1 MKLTGL
7 HLLLTYKCNFECDHC
22 FVWGSPWQRGTM
34 TLDQIETILNQAR
47 ELGTVEWI
55 YFEGGEPYLF
65 YPILLRGVR
74 KAAELGFRVGI
85 VTNAYWATAHDD
97 ALEWLRPF
105 AGEIDDLSISN
116 DTFHGGDIETECAVI
131 AGKAA
136 QELVIPVATIGICRP
151 DTSDAAA
158 SPRERARGEFGVCFR
173 GRAATKLVQ
182 GVRLEP
188 SEGMVECPGEN
199 LRDPGRIHVDPF
211 GHLHVCQGISIGNLF
226 ERSLREV
233 WEGYDPDRH
242 PVIGPLLRGG
252 PVALADDHDVPRA
265 DGYADACHLCYET
278 RQALRTRFGASLAP
292 DAMYG
297 IES

>member
-34 TLDQIETILNQAR
+34 TLAQIESILDQGR

-55 YFEGGEPYLF
+55 YFEGGEPCLF
-65 YPILLRGVR
+65 YPVLLRGVR
-74 KAAELGFRVGI
+74 RAAELGFRVGI
-85 VTNAYWATAHDD
+85 VTNGYWATAHDD

-105 AGEIDDLSISN
+105 AGKIDDLSISN
-116 DTFHGGDIETECAVI
+116 DTFHGGDSETECALI
-131 AGKAA
+131 AEKAA
-136 QELVIPVATIGICRP
+136 RELTIPVATIRIARP
-151 DTSDAAA
+151 EPSDTTP
-158 SPRERARGEFGVCFR
+158 SPGRRAPGEYAVCFR
-173 GRAATKLVQ
+173 GRAAVKLLQ
-182 GVRLEP
+182 GVRLRS
-188 SEGMVECPGEN
+188 SEGMDECPGEN

-226 ERSLREV
+226 ERPLREI
-233 WEGYDPDRH
+233 WEGYEPDHH
-242 PVIGPLLRGG
+242 PIIGPLLRGG
-252 PVALADDHDVPRA
+252 PVALADEYDLPKA

-278 RQALRTRFGASLAP
+278 RLALRGRFADALAP
-292 DAMYG
+292 DAIYG

>member
-1 MKLTGL
+1 
-7 HLLLTYKCNFECDHC
+7 
-22 FVWGSPWQRGTM
+22 
-34 TLDQIETILNQAR
+34 
-47 ELGTVEWI
+47 
-55 YFEGGEPYLF
+55 
-65 YPILLRGVR
+65 
-74 KAAELGFRVGI
+74 
-85 VTNAYWATAHDD
+85 
-97 ALEWLRPF
+97 
-105 AGEIDDLSISN
+105 
-116 DTFHGGDIETECAVI
+116 
-131 AGKAA
+131 
-136 QELVIPVATIGICRP
+136 
-151 DTSDAAA
+151 
-158 SPRERARGEFGVCFR
+158 
-173 GRAATKLVQ
+173 
-182 GVRLEP
+182 VRLEP
-188 SEGMVECPGEN
+188 SKEMVECPGEN